1 MEGFVKSEIIN
12 SVGIITFFHPK
23 GNSLPGYLLA
33 QMKEAIEK
41 LTENENSKVILLKSE
56 GDKTFCGG
64 ASFDELINLKDF
76 DSAKNFFSGFGRVIN
91 AIRKANKFVVARV
104 QGKVVGGGLGL
115 VSACDYVVAVKSASV
130 RLSEFSIAIGPFV
143 ISYAVER
150 KIGKSAFMQMTID
163 TDWYSADWCLSKGL
177 YNKVFENIPEM
188 DKFLDSFLSTLVTRS
203 SETQKELKKLFW
215 EVANDWDKILD
226 EKASVTAQLALLP
239 EAQKII
245 RSLINK

>member
-12 SVGIITFFHPK
+12 SVGVVTFYHPK
-23 GNSLPGYLLA
+23 GNSLPGYLLG
-33 QMKEAIEK
+33 QMKEAIEE
-41 LTENENSKVILLKSE
+41 LSDDENAKVILLKSE
-56 GDKTFCGG
+56 GDKAFCGG
-64 ASFDELINLKDF
+64 ASFEELINLKDF

-91 AIRKANKFVVARV
+91 AIRKANKFVIARV

-115 VSACDYVVAVKSASV
+115 VSACDYVVAVESASV

-163 TDWYSADWCLSKGL
+163 TEWYSANWCLSKGL

-188 DKFLDSFLSTLVTRS
+188 DKFLDGFLSNLVTRS
-203 SETQKELKKLFW
+203 SETQIELRKLFW
-215 EVANDWDKILD
+215 EDANGWDKLLD
-226 EKASVTAQLALLP
+226 EKASVTARLALLP